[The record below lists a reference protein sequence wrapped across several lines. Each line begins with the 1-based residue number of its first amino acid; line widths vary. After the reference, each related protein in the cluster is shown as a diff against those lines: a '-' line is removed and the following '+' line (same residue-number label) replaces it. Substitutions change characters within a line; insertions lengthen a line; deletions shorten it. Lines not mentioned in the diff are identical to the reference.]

1 VCCAVLCYTV
11 LCCAVVQHDLTCCS
25 DLFSSRQQQHCPTP
39 LRIKLVYCCFTHSHK
54 YHAHAYLLKT
64 QNLYDIISIRF
75 LYRVIPSSFTNSG
88 SGSRVYRGR
97 KIPVL
102 RFTVRV
108 ADATGEV
115 DTHISGK
122 EAELFLGVTAGNFY
136 RHVTVRRK
144 VKSQL
149 LSLCQSQFN
158 ASAPAPEPAVT
169 TKNVITRRVTRGSHA
184 QQQQQQTVIPTVPA
198 SVPLL
203 ALNLFSY
210 LPAKHTGEAAVR
222 LAVVGTSLNQL

>member
-1 VCCAVLCYTV
+1 MR
-11 LCCAVVQHDLTCCS
+11 HDLMRCS
-25 DLFSSRQQQHCPTP
+25 DLYSSRQQQHCPTP
-39 LRIKLVYCCFTHSHK
+39 LRTKLVYCCFTHSHK
-54 YHAHAYLLKT
+54 YHAHAYLLRT
-64 QNLYDIISIRF
+64 QNLYEIISIRF
-75 LYRVIPSSFTNSG
+75 LYRVIPSSSTNTA
-88 SGSRVYRGR
+88 SGSRVYRG
-97 KIPVL
+97 KKMPVL

-122 EAELFLGVTAGNFY
+122 EAELFLGVTAGNFS

-144 VKSQL
+144 VKLQL
-149 LSLCQSQFN
+149 LSLCQSQFP

-184 QQQQQQTVIPTVPA
+184 QQQQQQQQAVILTVPA